1 MSLPRISIIIPSFN
15 QGAYIEETLKSV
27 LMQDYPN
34 LELIVMD
41 GGSTDN
47 TTEILR
53 RYSDRITHWESD
65 KDRGQT
71 HAINKGLARATG
83 DIWAYLN
90 SDDLLAPGALHRVA
104 GIFADPAVDWVGGI
118 TEIFDASGPK
128 DTVTPQEPAR
138 LIEYLTPWQR
148 SVQHVFSCSNV
159 TYMRRR
165 VYAKLG
171 PFDETFHYSMD
182 MEYYTRAMFGGFQF
196 HRIPEVLGRWRWHDQ
211 CKTVRDG
218 NSHRFAEEE
227 LRIAESYLHFLPKAD
242 HAGLAALIENQRK
255 WYAIG
260 QILRSSAGSS
270 RTCRVKKLLKAA
282 ASNPSFLWFRPW
294 LGAVRRQIFSS

>member
-1 MSLPRISIIIPSFN
+1 MTLPRISIIIPSFN
-15 QGAYIEETLKSV
+15 QGTFIEETLKSV
-27 LMQDYPN
+27 LVQDYPN

-47 TTEILR
+47 TTEILK
-53 RYSDRITHWESD
+53 RYSDRITHWESE

-83 DIWAYLN
+83 EVWAYLN

-104 GIFADPAVDWVGGI
+104 GLFADPAVDWIGGI
-118 TEIFDASGPK
+118 AEIFDSSGPK
-128 DTVTPQEPAR
+128 DTVTPQEPSQ

-165 VYAKLG
+165 VYEKLG
-171 PFDETFHYSMD
+171 PFDETYHYSMD
-182 MEYYTRAMFGGFQF
+182 MEYYTRAMFSGFKF
-196 HRIPEVLGRWRWHDQ
+196 HRIAEVLGRWRWHDQ

-227 LRIAESYLHFLPKAD
+227 LRIAESHLHFLPEAD
-242 HAGLAALIENQRK
+242 HAGLAAMIEKQRK

-270 RTCRVKKLLKAA
+270 RTSRVKNLLKAA
-282 ASNPSFLWFRPW
+282 VSNPSFLWFRPW
-294 LGAVRRQIFSS
+294 LGAVRRQLFLS